1 MKGVVLTLFL
11 GSTAN
16 EMTGSGTKI
25 GSWNRIECTNR
36 VMTHENELE

>member
-1 MKGVVLTLFL
+1 MKGLLLTLFL

-25 GSWNRIECTNR
+25 GSWNRIENTSR
-36 VMTHENELE
+36 VMMQENELE

>member
-1 MKGVVLTLFL
+1 MKGLLLTLFL

-25 GSWNRIECTNR
+25 GSWNRIEYNYEKGDDVR
-36 VMTHENELE
+36 K